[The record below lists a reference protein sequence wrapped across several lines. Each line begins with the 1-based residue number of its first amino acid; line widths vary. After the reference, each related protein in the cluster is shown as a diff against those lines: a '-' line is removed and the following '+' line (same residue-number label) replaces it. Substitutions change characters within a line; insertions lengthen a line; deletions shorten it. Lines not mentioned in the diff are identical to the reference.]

1 MIKAGKLP
9 HLTQSTRRGS
19 LTTFDNLKG
28 IRFALVKDWYVD
40 RVITV
45 LGGDYVKYILKSIA

>member
-9 HLTQSTRRGS
+9 HLTRSTQRGS

-28 IRFALVKDWYVD
+28 IRFALVKD
-40 RVITV
+40 
-45 LGGDYVKYILKSIA
+45 